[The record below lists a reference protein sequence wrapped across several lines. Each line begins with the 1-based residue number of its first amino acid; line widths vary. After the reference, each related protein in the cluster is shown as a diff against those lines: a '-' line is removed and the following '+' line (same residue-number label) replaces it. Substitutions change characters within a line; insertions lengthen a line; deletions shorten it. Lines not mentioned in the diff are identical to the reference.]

1 MMTRKVSKSSI
12 KVSLFKLRSLV
23 AVFILF
29 FAAQTG
35 WSATY
40 YWVGE
45 ASGDWG
51 TASNWNTA
59 LDKSGT
65 SAVPTSTDIVYIGKT
80 ATIDIGTLNIA
91 VAGFSLAGNGQYY
104 SFTVTITGTTG
115 KLTVGNYDFGDEDVG
130 IVTVRPSDGSS
141 PTSQV
146 SNLVFN
152 CNVDAQS
159 LVMHSGGNVRVN
171 AGKTVEIV
179 NINNIGGEDP
189 ATTITVAGTLNSTS
203 IQLSAVTTRNLIIET
218 GGTVNTTTLKGSNNS
233 VTNNGS
239 ISISNPGNSDISTLN
254 SEGTGTY
261 TLNGDTS
268 YIWRGT
274 TDTDWNTATN
284 WAGGVPDSTTAEVV
298 ISTSTKNPIISSG
311 TTINVKSITF
321 ETDMDVTVNGTLVI
335 NDDFA
340 LSSINAA
347 SPGTLKVTGALTNSA
362 ANDVHDLAL
371 TCNTLDVSA
380 SLECKSISVTGAS
393 TLTNSSD
400 TTYLVARADDGIT
413 FGADV
418 TVTAI
423 GNQFVLGGDVTAASA
438 VNVKIDSGML
448 NHVEENTSHNKSW
461 SSNVTA
467 VLQNNGCTFG
477 MAEGTS
483 YNPKVSATGGD
494 VCFVGNGTFGA
505 INDTGAG
512 CNIHFG
518 NNDDAQSNTF
528 TFASD
533 IAFNTTGNIVLDQSC
548 SGLAGEVTLS
558 GIKGIEN
565 RSSQL
570 SSPLGVDIS
579 LTPGATIFS
588 SGNGAGK
595 TIPFKNLTFSTG
607 TNTVSEKISVSGN
620 LNCNGTLGFA
630 KEVSVTGNCVNS
642 GDVTFSD
649 DFSLERNFTDSG
661 SNVTGTIKLTGGE
674 QEFSGRG
681 ADAEYNVAISK
692 TSGNVTFTNP
702 LTVNLTLSATFE
714 DEIIFEG
721 SGSQTLKPQSNE
733 YKTIQVNKSSDTLTV
748 TNDNTLKVHDFTITS
763 GKVAFNGDV
772 NVSVDLNNSG
782 TATFAGNT
790 TISRDLIN
798 ESSGSITG
806 AVSVG
811 RDVKDEGGITSVITL
826 YGTNNHK
833 FTGKGDTT
841 NYNVVLA
848 GSGNTEFEN
857 SIVLATL
864 DVSTNSYTGDITF
877 SGNEDQTLTPQNA
890 VYKKIIVD
898 KTDGI
903 LTVSGNLQ
911 AENLTLADGKVKFG
925 GDVTIWNGS
934 AYKDAIFSTTDNII
948 FPDGTFTLKANSITT
963 AGSIVCENNGTTS
976 LTLQSDNGDIVIGGN
991 IGVSESKKFDSV
1003 TLIAGT
1009 NPNPKKNISVSGRI
1023 YTNNINI
1030 TCSAVTFSNV
1040 IFTGSVSVTASS
1052 ISINGITAN
1061 ALTIDPE
1068 FTSTVKMS
1076 GDIILGSDF
1085 IIDYPLVLI
1094 DDTSFDITG
1103 QIIVK
1108 TDAKTGSIDSDS
1120 TARALT
1126 LKASAGIEIQNGNAL
1141 GGTTALKSITV
1152 DSDLALTNGAS
1163 FTTTT
1168 GTDFSSTGGEVS
1180 GAGTLAITGKLTNS
1194 GSWKFYTDIS
1204 VTGDVVDTGAWD
1216 STAGKELIFTGTNA
1230 QTFTPKA
1237 GTPYAKITLNKSD
1250 GSFET
1255 VADKAL
1261 TAGTFTITAC
1271 PSTTFKG
1278 VSTFDSFVNIAST
1291 TETIFFEKNA
1301 TINANTTFN
1310 RPVTISGAATIE
1322 TTSGDQTYKEAV
1334 AINADAT
1341 FKALA
1346 GQTITFEETVTGN
1359 GNEDLTIDT
1368 ANSVFDGDV
1377 SGIKDFT
1384 TEGTVTANLITIT
1397 ATTVTFKNDVGG
1409 TGFEINADS
1418 VVVDTAGAAAI
1429 NTSGNQTYNAAITL
1443 KQSTTFTAPQ
1453 VNFKGNIS
1461 NAAAAALVVEGA
1473 TNIDTAEITTT
1484 GAAQTY
1490 NGNVTIKQNTTLT
1503 ASQINYSNDIAQDGT
1518 GKTLTINV
1526 PVLSSTKTGEAS
1538 ALTVGTLNLAQ
1549 SVGLSSAATGGINLT
1564 ATNIT
1569 KNAGNFTL
1577 TNNADLTVSS
1587 GIIINPDFI
1596 NGTGKLTTSN
1606 GATTFEGNLNLSSGT
1621 FDHGSGT
1628 VKLTGENKELDG
1640 GTGRAF
1646 NNLVIENSV
1655 TIKGSNSFVNLTAE
1669 DLGGKTIKFEA
1680 GKTQTVSSLLKLQ
1693 GTNDTNM
1700 LNLRSTA
1707 DGSEWEIKCTAA
1719 SASSHNIQFVDV
1731 MDGNNISAYGTPPD
1745 DVAYTLYAMSSYDR
1759 GNNSNWNFPGMGYKW
1774 KGSSD
1779 ATDGQKW
1786 YIAANWIPSSIPGKG
1801 SNVTIPEDTDS
1812 DFVNNLVLEDNVDIS
1827 YDADDQGIITVNGTF
1842 DMADKNLTVTKIIN
1856 NGLVRT
1862 NGVTGQSITGKM
1874 TNGNTAS
1881 TVEYYGSG
1889 NNNLFWNGKNNSASD
1904 KQYENLHID
1913 QTVTAWNNDIEAR
1926 GDITIDDAVSLGGS
1940 ITAATI
1946 TTNAAFTYTGSS
1958 IETTGNQTY
1967 TQAVEVSATPSFKS
1981 TTGVIKFESTLEGTT
1996 PDTSSLT
2003 IETASSEFEGAIS
2016 NLASLTTAA
2025 TATFNSGVSFTN
2037 VGTLETQK
2045 AEINCAAIETTD
2057 NQIYNKEVSIQSS
2070 ATLYSEAGKLIWFK
2084 STVTGDETQSLSVTT
2099 ADSQFDAA
2107 ISKLTSLSTGATATF
2122 NTNANISQT
2131 GTLTTNDAVIKCSTI
2146 TTTDNQTYG
2155 GTVLIQNNATLSSA
2169 ADKRIWFKS
2178 TVTGDQAH
2186 SLSVTTADS
2195 QFDAAISKL
2204 TSLITGATATF
2215 DTNANISQ
2223 TGTLAT
2229 NNAVIKCSTI
2239 ETTDNQTYGGTVSI
2253 QNNATLSSADGKLVW
2268 FKSTVT
2274 GDEAHSLSITTANS
2288 QFDAAIS
2295 KLTSLTTEATV
2306 TFNTNANI
2314 SQAGTLTTN
2323 NAVIN
2328 CSTIETTDTQTY
2340 AGAVSLENNCSLTS
2354 SGDNISFASINGN
2367 KTLTLSV
2374 PTTKEINVNGIVGGT
2389 TPPSIT
2395 ITQSDSTNFNNTVTI
2410 QTFKDYADS
2419 GNITFKNGGTITAV
2433 DSNTF
2438 KTTSKVTFGNPAAD
2452 SAETPTFTVNNTL
2465 IHTAGTTAIYGKLSV
2480 PDANYIKLG
2489 LAQGGK
2495 MTVNGTAILVG
2506 SFEADDTAT
2515 FTKSVYLSAAANS
2528 TFGKTGKTIAV
2539 EDNMVVAHDAALTIN
2554 AANVSATNIILYKG
2568 AVTTNANLTAGDD
2581 IVILG
2586 ASYSTADTTT
2596 DIADE
2601 YAYNV
2606 SRPAGNAQWRT
2617 ASTSFETALPDT
2629 TTLPNGTDTNKFG
2642 ATLSVAGKTITA
2654 GKNFYANGTTLSGSS
2669 EWTLT
2674 VPDITNP
2681 VNGFAEAYF
2690 TSINNCK
2697 VVCSVGSSADG
2708 SKARL
2713 VTLECTDNGSNK
2725 NVDFDTFE
2733 ITAAYTERDNVI
2745 RVEFN
2750 RPVRYHTGTV
2760 GLLKFFNSNSNPVCS
2775 FEGRLY
2781 SDPDCQTELNY
2792 DTQQTYVYIKASIQN
2807 GAAIGAWNTDA
2818 TGKDS
2823 KDSDYRSS
2831 DRNGVHHDTMPVLDF
2846 PRALQAAAAGTSN
2859 TVPFIITDRFGKRL
2873 TNYSRRVTKGNSAE
2887 PAYGSEDSTYDV
2899 VDHTGPVLYSV
2910 RTGQEL
2916 HSAYDYN
2923 VGESCEHSYDSHN
2936 FIEFRYSEP
2945 VDFDGDEV
2953 SNAPLNADPSTAE
2966 NIQVTDSFG
2975 ALAGNIT
2982 SAGPLTIAGLG
2993 IIDNGLIH
3001 TGSNGSTNKYVN
3013 SLYRKDAYSIRLSVA
3028 GYTDGTVTDNNGY
3041 TYKKWTGYIEQ
3052 AVEPTGSVNHLV
3064 DSNNQN
3070 NFVKDKSANTNPQIR
3085 YAANNTIPTVVSA
3098 ISDSDASYGN
3108 WDISEPVFAI
3118 IRQSRNREWSQA
3130 EFDKN
3135 YQAEAIG
3142 NTSGVGST
3150 LDRIEFHVY
3159 DNTPFDPKLTDQP
3172 EWFTEVGWCTPG
3184 SNGEKRNDLYKA
3196 DSYAADTFGGAR
3208 PFLDTVANRTSGG
3221 LRYST
3226 LQTSATAFKY
3236 GVGTNLSAEN
3246 ISTAFDTTLFAYGGA
3261 SSLIFTGTS
3270 NPRRSAGDLEGL
3282 YFALPLANTSYDIK
3296 TSFTVH
3302 YDETHGFITDLAGN
3316 RLRSKTISTID
3327 RTPPAIDM
3335 AITPIGKD
3343 EVEIVFVKEL
3353 CIESSK
3359 LNFIDNNT
3367 GNNVNIT
3374 EAFEALITQCFDII
3388 SIDSSGAPSTG
3399 SSVDLAID
3407 TTVPAKVWVE
3417 TNSNDSSFTH
3427 IKMKLNR
3434 TVTLEDLTKYYLR
3447 VKFVEKYGEYSVDL
3461 FTQHAGS
3468 RITFIQ
3474 DENGNTIQMYTAH
3487 ALSDFAVGEVTPL
3500 YAYDSSM
3507 VQSDGTIISAGL
3519 WHTDTSDDVD
3529 TQSWAVHDWD
3539 RDQKN
3544 YGTLPAGHTVAIVA
3558 DTVSASNVNVYLA
3571 NAPDEK
3577 SVSTQ
3582 ANKDFEFATPWRIWL
3597 PSVLS
3602 DVFTPLSEKN
3612 NTNYSQVS
3620 GSLLDGKTNRF
3631 IFDVDSSI
3639 TDLWSAGDQVS
3650 FLFGITNADG
3660 SPVTIMHSP
3669 ELDINN
3675 DTHYLTTSTK
3685 MPLFALRQTAPD
3697 DFLSLDLWSFRLK
3710 NLVAQRGGV
3719 TILNNVIDSLA
3730 GEKVVVR
3737 VDLPQEANL
3746 TVLVMTLDGNIV
3758 DYLQRG
3764 TASKGE
3770 HYYSWDGS
3778 NRNGKP
3784 VARGMY
3790 FIRVMSDGIDETR
3803 KVLVVKE

>member
-1 MMTRKVSKSSI
+1 MMTRKVSKTSV
-12 KVSLFKLRSLV
+12 KASLLKIRRLTL
-23 AVFILF
+23 AIGLF
-29 FAAQTG
+29 FIVQAG

-80 ATIDIGTLNIA
+80 ATIDIGTSNIA
-91 VAGFSLAGNGQYY
+91 VAGLSLANNGQYY

-146 SNLVFN
+146 SNLVFD
-152 CNVDAQS
+152 CDVDAQS

-171 AGKTVEIV
+171 AGKIVEID
-179 NINNIGGEDP
+179 NINNIGGGDP

-203 IQLSAVTTRNLIIET
+203 IQLSNVTTRELIIAED
-218 GGTVNTTTLKGSNNS
+218 GEVITTTLTGSAGS
-233 VTNNGS
+233 VTNNGT
-239 ISISNPGNSDISTLN
+239 ISVSSPTNETINLFSSSGNGTITLD
-254 SEGTGTY
+254 
-261 TLNGDTS
+261 GDTS

-274 TDTDWNTATN
+274 TDQNWNTAAN
-284 WAGGVPDSTTAEVV
+284 WAGGVPNSTTAEVV
-298 ISTSTKNPIISSG
+298 ISTSTRKPIISSG
-311 TTINVKSITF
+311 TINVKSITF
-321 ETDMDVTVNGTLVI
+321 ETGMDVTVNGTLVI
-335 NDDFA
+335 NDDYT
-340 LSSINAA
+340 LSSINTA
-347 SPGTLKVTGALTNSA
+347 SSGTLEVTGKLTNSA

-380 SLECKSISVTGAS
+380 NLECKSLSVAS
-393 TLTNSSD
+393 TSTLSCGTQ
-400 TTYLVARADDGIT
+400 TYLAATGDGGIT
-413 FGADV
+413 FGGNVGV
-418 TVTAI
+418 TVT
-423 GNQFVLGGDVTAASA
+423 GGQFILAGSINGSA
-438 VNVKIDSGML
+438 NINIASGML
-448 NHVEENTSHNKSW
+448 NHVKETRNDHCSW
-461 SSNVTA
+461 APTLIPVLTA
-467 VLQNNGCTFG
+467 DGCTFG
-477 MAEGTS
+477 MAEGCS
-483 YNPKVSATGGD
+483 YSPTITATTGD
-494 VCFVGNGTFGA
+494 VCFVGNGTFAG
-505 INDTGAG
+505 ITDTGAA
-512 CNIHFG
+512 CDIHFG
-518 NNDDAQSNTF
+518 NGDATESNTF
-528 TFASD
+528 TFGSN
-533 IAFNTTGNIVLDQSC
+533 ITFNTTGNIVFDASC
-548 SGLAGEVTLS
+548 AGLTGSGALS
-558 GIKGIEN
+558 GIKGIVN
-565 RSSQL
+565 QSGKLTSI
-570 SSPLGVDIS
+570 GVDIS
-579 LTPGATIFS
+579 MAAGATIS
-588 SGNGAGK
+588 SYGNGANK
-595 TIPFKNLTFSTG
+595 IIPFKNLTFSTG

-649 DFSLERNFTDSG
+649 DFSLEGNFTDSG

-681 ADAEYNVAISK
+681 ADVEYNVAISK

-702 LTVNLTLSATFE
+702 LTLNLTSSATFE
-714 DEIIFEG
+714 DEIIFKG

-763 GKVAFNGDV
+763 GTVAFNGDV

-811 RDVKDEGGITSVITL
+811 RDVKDEGGITSEITL

-898 KTDGI
+898 KTGGI

-911 AENLTLADGKVKFG
+911 AENLTLADGEVKFG
-925 GDVTIWNGS
+925 GDVTIWDGS
-934 AYKDAIFSTTDNII
+934 AYKDASFSTTDNII
-948 FPDGTFTLKANSITT
+948 FPDSTFTLKANSITT

-1030 TCSAVTFSNV
+1030 ICSAVTFSNA

-1126 LKASAGIEIQNGNAL
+1126 LKASAGIEIQNANAL

-1194 GSWKFYTDIS
+1194 GSWKFFTDIS
-1204 VTGDVVDTGAWD
+1204 VTGDVVDTSAWD
-1216 STAGKELIFTGTNA
+1216 STAGKELIFTGTNS

-1237 GTPYAKITLNKSD
+1237 GNSYAKITLNKSA

-1271 PSTTFKG
+1271 PSTTFSG
-1278 VSTFDSFVNIAST
+1278 ESTFTSFVDSIATST
-1291 TETIFFEKNA
+1291 TGAIIFAKDSTIGSD
-1301 TINANTTFN
+1301 TTFN

-1322 TTSGDQTYKEAV
+1322 TTSGGQTYKEAV

-1397 ATTVTFKNDVGG
+1397 ATTVTFKNDVDG

-1461 NAAAAALVVEGA
+1461 NTAAASLVVEGA
-1473 TNIDTAEITTT
+1473 ANIDTAEITTI

-1490 NGNVTIKQNTTLT
+1490 NGDVTIKQNTTLT
-1503 ASQINYSNDIAQDGT
+1503 ASQINYSNDFAQDGT
-1518 GKTLTINV
+1518 EKKLTINA
-1526 PVLSSTKTGEAS
+1526 PLLSSTKTGEAS
-1538 ALTVGTLNLAQ
+1538 ALTVGTVNLAQ
-1549 SVGLSSAATGGINLT
+1549 NVRLSSTATGGINLT

-1569 KNAGNFTL
+1569 KTADSDFTL

-1640 GTGRAF
+1640 GTGKAF

-1669 DLGGKTIKFEA
+1669 DLGGKTITFA
-1680 GKTQTVSSLLKLQ
+1680 SGTVQTVADKLTLT
-1693 GTNDTNM
+1693 GDDTN
-1700 LNLRSTA
+1700 NLILTSTGTWGIVCTKAEA
-1707 DGSEWEIKCTAA
+1707 DYN
-1719 SASSHNIQFVDV
+1719 HNINHVTIENS
-1731 MDGNNISAYGTPPD
+1731 NNT
-1745 DVAYTLYAMSSYDR
+1745 SSYFLTALNSTDEG
-1759 GNNSNWNFPGMGYKW
+1759 GNSKWNFPGMPYKW

-1779 ATDGQKW
+1779 ATDGHKW

-1801 SNVTIPEDTDS
+1801 SNVTIPADTDT
-1812 DFVNNLVLEDNVDIS
+1812 DLIKKLVLEADVNIDNPEF
-1827 YDADDQGIITVNGTF
+1827 DQGIITVNGTF
-1842 DMADKNLTVTKIIN
+1842 DMAGQKLTVTEIIN
-1856 NGLVRT
+1856 KGLVRA

-1874 TNGNTAS
+1874 TNGTTTS
-1881 TVEYYGSG
+1881 TVEYYGTG
-1889 NNNLFWNGKNNSASD
+1889 NNNLFWDGKNTPAND

-1926 GDITIDDAVSLGGS
+1926 GDITIDGAVSLGGS

-1958 IETTGNQTY
+1958 IETTGDQTY

-1981 TTGVIKFESTLEGTT
+1981 TTGDIKFENTLEGTT
-1996 PDTSSLT
+1996 STTSTLT

-2070 ATLYSEAGKLIWFK
+2070 ATLSSAANKLIWFK

-2146 TTTDNQTYG
+2146 TTTDNQIYG

-2169 ADKRIWFKS
+2169 ADKLIWFKS

-2215 DTNANISQ
+2215 NTNANISQ
-2223 TGTLAT
+2223 TGSLTT
-2229 NNAVIKCSTI
+2229 NDVVINCSTI

-2295 KLTSLTTEATV
+2295 KLTSLTTEATA

-2314 SQAGTLTTN
+2314 SQTGTLSTN

-2328 CSTIETTDTQTY
+2328 CSTIETTGTQTY
-2340 AGAVSLENNCSLTS
+2340 AGAVRLGNNCSLTS

-2389 TPPSIT
+2389 PPPSIT
-2395 ITQSDSTNFNNTVTI
+2395 ITQSGSTNFNNTVTI

-2419 GNITFKNGGTITAV
+2419 GNIIFKNGGTITAV

-2438 KTTSKVTFGNPAAD
+2438 KTTSKVTFGDPAAD
-2452 SAETPTFTVNNTL
+2452 SAETPAFTVNNTL

-2489 LAQGGK
+2489 NAEGGK

-2506 SFEADDTAT
+2506 SFEADDSAT
-2515 FTKSVYLSAAANS
+2515 FTKSVYLSAGANS
-2528 TFGKTGKTIAV
+2528 TFGKTDKTINV
-2539 EDNMVVAHDAALTIN
+2539 NGNLVVAHGADLTIN
-2554 AANVSATNIILYKG
+2554 AANVSAKNIILYKG
-2568 AVTTNANLTAGDD
+2568 AVTTNANLTADDD

-2586 ASYSTADTTT
+2586 SGYSAIDSSTGIT
-2596 DIADE
+2596 DE
-2601 YAYNV
+2601 YAYN
-2606 SRPAGNAQWRT
+2606 SKRPAAWSKPNYNSGNFE
-2617 ASTSFETALPDT
+2617 STMPDGTALPAAT
-2629 TTLPNGTDTNKFG
+2629 AFASTL
-2642 ATLSVAGKTITA
+2642 AVADNITIKA
-2654 GKNFYANGTTLSGSS
+2654 GKNLYANGTTLGRTGSGQ
-2669 EWTLT
+2669 WNLK
-2674 VPDITNP
+2674 VPDLTNP
-2681 VNGFAEAYF
+2681 INGFAEAYNS
-2690 TSINNCK
+2690 TITGCK
-2697 VVCSVGSSADG
+2697 LTTDAADDTLG
-2708 SKARL
+2708 PKAYL
-2713 VTLECTDNGSNK
+2713 VTVGCTDGGSNT
-2725 NVDFDTFE
+2725 NVDFDDFTIE
-2733 ITAAYTERDNVI
+2733 EAYTVRDNAI
-2745 RVEFN
+2745 YIKFN
-2750 RPVRYHTGTV
+2750 RLVRYHAET
-2760 GLLKFFNSNSNPVCS
+2760 LPKLKFNDAADSYAFT
-2775 FEGRLY
+2775 GLY
-2781 SDPDCQTELNY
+2781 SDPDCQNALEY
-2792 DTQQTYVYIKASIQN
+2792 DTQVLELYIKAAPQN
-2807 GAAIGAWNTDA
+2807 SSALGAWNTDA
-2818 TGKDS
+2818 TGTSSGAADNLS
-2823 KDSDYRSS
+2823 TDRS
-2831 DRNGVHHDTMPVLDF
+2831 GIHHTTKPCLDF
-2846 PRALQAAAAGTSN
+2846 PRAMNDLS
-2859 TVPFIITDRFGKRL
+2859 FILTDRWGKRL
-2873 TNYSRRVTKGNSAE
+2873 NNYSSRANGTSYTTV
-2887 PAYGSEDSTYDV
+2887 D
-2899 VDHTGPVLYSV
+2899 DHTGPVLYSV

-2916 HSAYDYN
+2916 HTAYDYL

-2953 SNAPLNADPSTAE
+2953 SNAPLNADPATAE

-2993 IIDNGLIH
+2993 IVQNGLIH

-3064 DSNNQN
+3064 DSNSQN
-3070 NFVKDKSANTNPQIR
+3070 TFVKDKSANTNPQIR
-3085 YAANNTIPTVVSA
+3085 YADNNTIPTV
-3098 ISDSDASYGN
+3098 ISTPLDSDASYGR

-3118 IRQSRNREWSQA
+3118 IRQSRNREWSQV

-3184 SNGEKRNDLYKA
+3184 SNGEKSNDLYKA

-3208 PFLDTVANRTSGG
+3208 PFLDNAANRTSGG

-3246 ISTAFDTTLFAYGGA
+3246 ISAAFDTTLYAYGGA

-3302 YDETHGFITDLAGN
+3302 YDEAHGFITDLAGN

-3335 AITPIGKD
+3335 TITPIGKD

-3388 SIDSSGAPSTG
+3388 TIDNSGAPPKD
-3399 SSVDLAID
+3399 SSLVDLAID

-3468 RITFIQ
+3468 RVTFIQ

-3544 YGTLPAGHTVAIVA
+3544 YGTLPAGHTVSIVA
-3558 DTVSASNVNVYLA
+3558 DTASASNVNVYLA

-3620 GSLLDGKTNRF
+3620 GSVLDGKTNRF
-3631 IFDVDSSI
+3631 IFEADSSI

-3710 NLVAQRGGV
+3710 SLVSQRGGV